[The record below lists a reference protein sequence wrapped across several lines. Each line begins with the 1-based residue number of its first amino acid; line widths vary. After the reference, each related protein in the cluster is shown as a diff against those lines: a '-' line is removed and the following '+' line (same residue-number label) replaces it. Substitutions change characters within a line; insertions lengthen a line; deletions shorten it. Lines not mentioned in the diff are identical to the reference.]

1 MVSLILG
8 FCFALSMSNIYI
20 FSVFLMF
27 LSAGAYYILFV
38 CTYFW
43 KIFMT
48 IELSHPRVREFR
60 VCHLRINKGETE
72 VTQQLHSSHSSFAG
86 SIGDGVR
93 GNVGLSKALTSEE
106 KHHEKNGLIT
116 LYFPNER
123 LPRSILF
130 QW

>member
-1 MVSLILG
+1 MVSYTWLLLCTFYVEYIFF
-8 FCFALSMSNIYI
+8 FCFPYVSFCRSLPHSVCVY
-20 FSVFLMF
+20 VFLEGLHDF
-27 LSAGAYYILFV
+27 
-38 CTYFW
+38 
-43 KIFMT
+43 

-60 VCHLRINKGETE
+60 VCHLSINKGETE
-72 VTQQLHSSHSSFAG
+72 VTQQLHSSYSSFAG